1 MQLILAILAI
11 LLYAAVYAVG
21 FIVAGIVELVKYIK
35 KHKEDS
41 RKAAKQNAKKI
52 SALKQKESQNN
63 LPQAALTSPKQI
75 QTRDIILPSEDT
87 PDLQDTIVDDSSI
100 STDKDIDLDTY
111 DDEEDVVDVL
121 PEETIVST
129 SEDITISS
137 EPLEVKDSSN
147 ALIGDIILS
156 LQEHL
161 CNKVDGTEDITTD
174 IAIEESDKT
183 DALLGSLIE
192 ALTRFQIDRLSDDDK
207 AKEGRQELIEI
218 ISSLKSN
225 AELKRKG
232 ILSILE
238 ALSIAKTDIDTT
250 LKENATSE
258 TKSDDRPDIVTHVE
272 SITPNPV
279 AQSEEITNDKDGS
292 KKNKATTELAIFN
305 NLIYHIK
312 LLGHEDPRFKLIA
325 IKAYE
330 IISKFG
336 DSPNFFM
343 DILCATDVDDDFA
356 MEVIRFIAAQKILE
370 VPDNVLI
377 QKIRQQYITDH
388 KPSVPTTGN
397 VFKAKP
403 KSETAPLY
411 IEVETSQ
418 GSQKLTAKSK
428 IAHKHKAIQYANIIG
443 GKLLDGYTNSD
454 DSSFTQ
460 FITKHCKSIA
470 DRGDCSLTTEE
481 FEPYRNII
489 ATYKKSKKKKN
500 NPRNVAT
507 SIITPKRSTTDNKAN
522 IVLRIIDKLTSSRL
536 PRYEIPTVP
545 STGEIVQ
552 REYKKTNPFDVYN
565 DLVSSEYNLEALNDK
580 RFAILYQLIMFISE
594 CVENGMTEEET
605 LTAISSLRVVNKRD
619 LYILRDREI
628 RFKGLSKKERKLV
641 LDSELCNNRE
651 MTNLY
656 VDLIHH
662 YKSSGTKVSLNEY
675 IIGVLLK
682 NYKES
687 NAAWRLL
694 KYIYLKTENNTDQYI
709 VDNRWAI
716 MENYFITD
724 SSHSIKDM
732 NDAYYLLDESFIQLK
747 YDYDHCIGMTQYNF
761 QRDKITTDM
770 LNVSTLK
777 QYLPKRFDSKGRLC
791 VLAMVSPI
799 EADLFKSFDKL
810 NTGNHMYLLLPVA
823 SLTTKDLYGLLLTVK
838 KQKRKLN

>member
-11 LLYAAVYAVG
+11 LLYATVYAVG

-35 KHKEDS
+35 KRKDES
-41 RKAAKQNAKKI
+41 RKAAEQKAKRI
-52 SALKQKESQNN
+52 TVLKQKDNQNN
-63 LPQAALTSPKQI
+63 HSQAASTTPKQI

-87 PDLQDTIVDDSSI
+87 PDLQHTIVDDSST
-100 STDKDIDLDTY
+100 STDKDIDLDTC
-111 DDEEDVVDVL
+111 DDEEDVVDVV
-121 PEETIVST
+121 PTEAVVST
-129 SEDITISS
+129 SEDTTISS
-137 EPLEVKDSSN
+137 EPLKVTDSSN
-147 ALIGDIILS
+147 ALIGDIVLS
-156 LQEHL
+156 IQKHL
-161 CNKVDGTEDITTD
+161 SNKVDITEDIATD
-174 IAIEESDKT
+174 IAIDDSEKS

-192 ALTRFQIDRLSDDDK
+192 ALRKFHIERFSNDDK
-207 AKEGRQELIEI
+207 TKEGQQELINI

-225 AELKRKG
+225 AELKEKG
-232 ILSILE
+232 IISILE
-238 ALSIAKTDIDTT
+238 ALAVAKTDNNPT
-250 LKENATSE
+250 LKENTEPE
-258 TKSDDRPDIVTHVE
+258 TKSDDRPDIDTNVE
-272 SITPNPV
+272 PITPNPV
-279 AQSEEITNDKDGS
+279 TQREEITNGIDVPKQ
-292 KKNKATTELAIFN
+292 KQATTELAIFN

-356 MEVIRFIAAQKILE
+356 MEVIRFIAAQKILN

-377 QKIRQQYITDH
+377 QKIRQQYIIEH

-411 IEVETSQ
+411 IEVETSL

-454 DSSFTQ
+454 DSSFNQ
-460 FITKHCKSIA
+460 FITKHCKRIA
-470 DRGDCSLTTEE
+470 DRGDCSLTTED

-489 ATYKKSKKKKN
+489 ATYKKSKKRTN
-500 NPRNVAT
+500 NPRTVAT
-507 SIITPKRSTTDNKAN
+507 NIITPKRNSTDNKAN
-522 IVLRIIDKLTSSRL
+522 IVLRILDKLTSSRL

-545 STGEIVQ
+545 STGNIVQ

-565 DLVSSEYNLEALNDK
+565 DLVSSEYNHEALNDK
-580 RFAILYQLIMFISE
+580 RFAILYQMIMFISE

-605 LTAISSLRVVNKRD
+605 LTAISSLRVVDKHD

-641 LDSELCNNRE
+641 LDSELCNNRD

-656 VDLIHH
+656 VDLIRH
-662 YKSSGTKVSLNEY
+662 YKSSGTKVSLYDY

-747 YDYDHCIGMTQYNF
+747 YEYDHCIGMTQYNF

-770 LNVSTLK
+770 LNVLTLK

-791 VLAMVSPI
+791 VLAIVSPI

-810 NTGNHMYLLLPVA
+810 NTGNHIYLLLPVA
-823 SLTTKDLYGLLLTVK
+823 SLTTKDLYGLLLIVN

>member
-21 FIVAGIVELVKYIK
+21 FIVAGVVELVKYIK
-35 KHKEDS
+35 EHKEES
-41 RKAAKQNAKKI
+41 RKAAEQKAKKI
-52 SALKQKESQNN
+52 TVLKQKDNQNN
-63 LPQAALTSPKQI
+63 HSQAASTTPKQI

-87 PDLQDTIVDDSSI
+87 PDLQHTIVDDSST
-100 STDKDIDLDTY
+100 STDKDIDLDTC

-121 PEETIVST
+121 IEETIVST

-137 EPLEVKDSSN
+137 EPVEVTDRSN
-147 ALIGDIILS
+147 ALIGDIILA
-156 LQEHL
+156 LQEYL
-161 CNKVDGTEDITTD
+161 TNKGGNTEDLTTD
-174 IAIEESDKT
+174 ITIEDSEKS

-192 ALTRFQIDRLSDDDK
+192 ALRKFHIDRLSDEDK
-207 AKEGRQELIEI
+207 TKEGRQELIGI

-225 AELKRKG
+225 AELKEKG
-232 ILSILE
+232 IISILE
-238 ALSIAKTDIDTT
+238 SLSVAKTDNNPT
-250 LKENATSE
+250 LEENTESE
-258 TKSDDRPDIVTHVE
+258 TKSDNRPDIDTNVE

-279 AQSEEITNDKDGS
+279 APREEITNGIDVPEQKQ
-292 KKNKATTELAIFN
+292 ATTELAIFN

-356 MEVIRFIAAQKILE
+356 MEVIRFIAAQKIFN

-377 QKIRQQYITDH
+377 QKIRQQYIIEH

-411 IEVETSQ
+411 IEVETSL

-454 DSSFTQ
+454 DSSFNQ

-470 DRGDCSLTTEE
+470 DRGDCSLTTED

-489 ATYKKSKKKKN
+489 ATYKKSKKRTN
-500 NPRNVAT
+500 NPRTVAT
-507 SIITPKRSTTDNKAN
+507 SIITPKRNSTDNKAN
-522 IVLRIIDKLTSSRL
+522 IVLRILDKLTSSRL

-545 STGEIVQ
+545 STGNIVQ

-565 DLVSSEYNLEALNDK
+565 DLVSSEYNHEALNDK

-594 CVENGMTEEET
+594 CVENGLTEEET
-605 LTAISSLRVVNKRD
+605 LSAISSLRVVNKRD

-628 RFKGLSKKERKLV
+628 RFKGLSKQERKLV

-716 MENYFITD
+716 MENYFIDD

-732 NDAYYLLDESFIQLK
+732 NDVYYLLEESFIQLK
-747 YDYDHCIGMTQYNF
+747 YEYDHCIGMTQYNF
-761 QRDKITTDM
+761 QRDKVTTDM
-770 LNVSTLK
+770 LNVATLK

-791 VLAMVSPI
+791 ALAMVSPI
-799 EADLFKSFDKL
+799 EADIFKSFDKL
-810 NTGNHMYLLLPVA
+810 NTGNHIYLLMPIS
-823 SLTTKDLYGLLLTVK
+823 SLTTKDLYGLLLTVN
-838 KQKRKLN
+838 KQKRKLS

>member
-21 FIVAGIVELVKYIK
+21 FIVAGTVELVKYIK
-35 KHKEDS
+35 SRKEEA
-41 RKAAKQNAKKI
+41 RKAAEKITKKPTSLKPKERQNT
-52 SALKQKESQNN
+52 
-63 LPQAALTSPKQI
+63 LPPAPITAPKQLE
-75 QTRDIILPSEDT
+75 TVEVLVPSDDT
-87 PDLQDTIVDDSSI
+87 LDLQHTIADVPNDPI
-100 STDKDIDLDTY
+100 EIDNELDTCDY
-111 DDEEDVVDVL
+111 EKNIIDITSEEGD
-121 PEETIVST
+121 VST
-129 SEDITISS
+129 SEDLTISS
-137 EPLEVKDSSN
+137 ESLQVTDSSN
-147 ALIGDIILS
+147 TLIGNIILS

-174 IAIEESDKT
+174 IAIEESEKT

-192 ALTRFQIDRLSDDDK
+192 ALTKFQIDRLSGDDK
-207 AKEGRQELIEI
+207 AKEGRQKLIEI

-232 ILSILE
+232 IISILE
-238 ALSIAKTDIDTT
+238 ALSIAKTDINPTF
-250 LKENATSE
+250 KENIDSE
-258 TKSDDRPDIVTHVE
+258 TKSDDRPDIDTHVE
-272 SITPNPV
+272 SAKPNPV
-279 AQSEEITNDKDGS
+279 IPNKEITNGIDVS
-292 KKNKATTELAIFN
+292 KQTTTELAIFN

-312 LLGHEDPRFKLIA
+312 LLGHEDSRFKLIA
-325 IKAYE
+325 IKAYD

-336 DSPNFFM
+336 DSPSFFK

-356 MEVIRFIAAQKILE
+356 MEVIRFIAAQKIRE

-377 QKIRQQYITDH
+377 QKIRQQYITEH
-388 KPSVPTTGN
+388 KPSTPTTGN

-403 KSETAPLY
+403 KSETTPLY

-443 GKLLDGYTNSD
+443 SKLLDGYTNSD
-454 DSSFTQ
+454 DSSFSQ

-500 NPRNVAT
+500 NPRTVAT
-507 SIITPKRSTTDNKAN
+507 SIITPKRNTTDNKAN
-522 IVLRIIDKLTSSRL
+522 IVLRILDKLTSSRL

-545 STGEIVQ
+545 STGNIVQ

-565 DLVSSEYNLEALNDK
+565 DLVSSEYNHEALNDK

-747 YDYDHCIGMTQYNF
+747 YEYDHCIGMTQYNF

-823 SLTTKDLYGLLLTVK
+823 SLTTKDLYGLLLTVN
-838 KQKRKLN
+838 KQKRKLS

>member
-11 LLYAAVYAVG
+11 LLYATVYAVG

-35 KHKEDS
+35 KRKEES
-41 RKAAKQNAKKI
+41 RKAAEQKAKRI
-52 SALKQKESQNN
+52 TVLKQKDNQNN
-63 LPQAALTSPKQI
+63 HSQAASTTPKQI

-87 PDLQDTIVDDSSI
+87 PDLQHIIGDDSST
-100 STDKDIDLDTY
+100 STDKDIDLDTC

-121 PEETIVST
+121 LEETIVST
-129 SEDITISS
+129 SEDTTISS
-137 EPLEVKDSSN
+137 EPLKVTDSSN
-147 ALIGDIILS
+147 ALIGDIVLS
-156 LQEHL
+156 IQKHL
-161 CNKVDGTEDITTD
+161 SNKVDITEDIATD
-174 IAIEESDKT
+174 ITIEDSEKN

-192 ALTRFQIDRLSDDDK
+192 ALRKFHIERFSNDDK
-207 AKEGRQELIEI
+207 TKEGQQELINI

-225 AELKRKG
+225 AELKEKG
-232 ILSILE
+232 IISILE
-238 ALSIAKTDIDTT
+238 ALLVAKTDNNPT
-250 LKENATSE
+250 LEEKTESE
-258 TKSDDRPDIVTHVE
+258 TKSDDRLDI
-272 SITPNPV
+272 PK
-279 AQSEEITNDKDGS
+279 QKQ
-292 KKNKATTELAIFN
+292 ATTELAIFN

-356 MEVIRFIAAQKILE
+356 MEVIRFIAAQKILN

-377 QKIRQQYITDH
+377 QKIRQQYIIEH

-411 IEVETSQ
+411 IEVETSL

-454 DSSFTQ
+454 DSSFNQ

-489 ATYKKSKKKKN
+489 ATYKKSKKRTN
-500 NPRNVAT
+500 NPRTVAT
-507 SIITPKRSTTDNKAN
+507 NIITPKRNSTDNKAN
-522 IVLRIIDKLTSSRL
+522 IVLRILDKLTSSRL

-545 STGEIVQ
+545 STGNIVQ

-565 DLVSSEYNLEALNDK
+565 DLVSSEYNHEALNDK

-605 LTAISSLRVVNKRD
+605 LTAISSLRVVNKHD

-641 LDSELCNNRE
+641 LDSELCNNRD

-656 VDLIHH
+656 VDLIRH
-662 YKSSGTKVSLNEY
+662 YKSSGTKVSLYDY

-747 YDYDHCIGMTQYNF
+747 YEYDHCIGMTQYNF

-791 VLAMVSPI
+791 VLAIVSPI

-810 NTGNHMYLLLPVA
+810 NTGNHIYLLLPVP
-823 SLTTKDLYGLLLTVK
+823 SLTTKDLYGLLLIVN